1 MGRLGILYLC
11 NIILADHMKT
21 ILLTL
26 LLLFSTTAHAS
37 FEDWTKQDQRLYE
50 SYITLQA
57 MDLLQAFAMIE
68 CQDLNPYCPFEEK
81 NPLMG
86 THPKKAE
93 VVMFKLAMNFL
104 IYNVLDKRIIGKQRR
119 GTLIALNA
127 ISIVPI
133 IHNES
138 IGLGFYIPILPYR
151 QFK

>member
-1 MGRLGILYLC
+1 
-11 NIILADHMKT
+11 MKT
-21 ILLTL
+21 LLLTL
-26 LLLFSTTAHAS
+26 LLLFSTTANAS

-68 CQDLNPYCPFEEK
+68 CQDLNPYCPYTEK

-93 VVMFKLAMNFL
+93 VVLFKLGMNFMM
-104 IYNVLDKRIIGKQRR
+104 YNMLDKRIKGRERR

-127 ISIVPI
+127 ISLFPV
-133 IHNES
+133 IHNEQ

>member
-1 MGRLGILYLC
+1 M
-11 NIILADHMKT
+11 
-21 ILLTL
+21 TL

-50 SYITLQA
+50 SFITFQA

-68 CQDLNPYCPFEEK
+68 CQDLNPYCPYTEK
-81 NPLMG
+81 NPLIG
-86 THPKKAE
+86 SHPKKAE
-93 VVMFKLAMNFL
+93 VVMFKLATNFL
-104 IYNVLDKRIIGKQRR
+104 IYNMLDGKMKRGTRR

-127 ISIVPI
+127 ISIFPV